1 MKYYKAYADLEQ
13 DLKAAHEEIG
23 RLRVEL
29 KKLDMSDANKEQ
41 SSIDY
46 YEPYRKLR
54 DENRELYADI
64 NKMQHEFEQLEE
76 RDNEGFDKL
85 KAENERLTKQLETAV
100 VLPCKV
106 GDTVYWLYSKGA
118 TGWYNDIRVCKVSS
132 ISISEHYIEIHS
144 ERTSLNDTNFWGR
157 IGDNVFLTKE
167 SAEARLKELKENK
180 R

>member
-23 RLRVEL
+23 RLRAEL

-46 YEPYRKLR
+46 YELYRKLR

-76 RDNEGFDKL
+76 RGNEGFDKL
-85 KAENERLTKQLETAV
+85 KAENKALK
-100 VLPCKV
+100 
-106 GDTVYWLYSKGA
+106 
-118 TGWYNDIRVCKVSS
+118 
-132 ISISEHYIEIHS
+132 
-144 ERTSLNDTNFWGR
+144 
-157 IGDNVFLTKE
+157 
-167 SAEARLKELKENK
+167 ARLKELKEIIMPK
-180 R
+180 GKEEQI